1 MKKII
6 YISLFFGLAAISCKK
21 SELLQVNPNEPT
33 PAASLSTENGI
44 KAFAL
49 GIYQKWL
56 ADVPDEG
63 NTNIMVMA
71 WTQHSI
77 LGDEVFCPYGNF
89 GLRWT
94 NQVDAIKIHRLAGDT
109 LVRNPN
115 GQTQKQQL
123 QGFNN
128 VGAGERNAFMY
139 EWNVNYYIIGQANL
153 LLDALEN
160 PALSFSGDATTKKNT
175 LKAWALWWKGYAY
188 SRIGSFYLA
197 GVINNS
203 PANGSTSSNFI
214 DHNAIIVEA
223 NRNLDA
229 CAAILHN
236 ITSNDD
242 YTKLMAALTPTVFS
256 NAPTTANIQNGA
268 VTADMWERQ
277 VYSLEARNFLVNKK
291 VKNMTSADWATLAA
305 LTAKGLLPTDNTFNY
320 ALDPNLVHD
329 LNGLYSGL
337 GSPYAIFGDGSQ
349 FTFPSERLLQDFES
363 GDARMANG
371 FSLLP
376 SVDWSVNLRS
386 RGIQFGTRWNPNPI
400 EDGGLYATNTN
411 VGVINIACTWD
422 ENALM
427 TAEAKIRSNTDVEGG
442 LQLIDAVRDAQNSTL
457 PHVAGTGLTQAQAL
471 EVLRK
476 ERRIGL
482 FLRGVSFYDARRWGV
497 TEPVSAGGGR
507 DNAIVL
513 VPGKYLGN
521 GTTTPVATSCQMDY
535 NYMDYWDV
543 PQNELDF
550 NAAAAGSAAVKN

>member
-6 YISLFFGLAAISCKK
+6 YISLFLGIVITSCKK
-21 SELLQVNPNEPT
+21 EELLQINPNEPT
-33 PAASLSTENGI
+33 PGASLVTENGI

-56 ADVPDEG
+56 ADVPSEG
-63 NTNIMVMA
+63 STNIMVIA

-94 NQVDAIKIHRLAGDT
+94 DQVDAIKVYRSVGDT
-109 LVRNPN
+109 VIRNPN

-153 LLDALEN
+153 LLSALDN
-160 PALSFSGDATTKKNT
+160 PALTLSGDAVTKKNT

-197 GVINNS
+197 GVINNN
-203 PANGSTSSNFI
+203 PANGVTSDKFV

-229 CAAILHN
+229 CATLLHN
-236 ITSNDD
+236 LSANADFTS
-242 YTKLMAALTPTVFS
+242 LMAALTPTVFS
-256 NAPTTANIQNGA
+256 AATTTANIQNGPI
-268 VTADMWERQ
+268 DPGMWERQ

-291 VKNMTSADWATLAA
+291 VKNMTTADWTTLATL
-305 LTAKGLLPTDNTFNY
+305 TSKGLLPTDNTFNY

-329 LNGLYSGL
+329 LNGQFSGL

-349 FTFPSERLLQDFES
+349 FTFPSERLLQDFETN
-363 GDARMANG
+363 DARKTTG
-371 FSLLP
+371 FTFLS
-376 SVDWSVNLRS
+376 SVDWVTNIRS
-386 RGIQFGTRWNPNPI
+386 RGIQFGTRWNPNTI
-400 EDGGLYATNTN
+400 ENGGLYATNTN
-411 VGVINIACTWD
+411 VGVISVACTWD

-427 TAEAKIRSNTDVEGG
+427 AAEAKIRSNDIDGG

-457 PHVAGTGLTQAQAL
+457 AHVAGTSLTQLQAL

-476 ERRIGL
+476 ERRVGL
-482 FLRGVSFYDARRWGV
+482 FLRGVAFYDARRWGV

-513 VPGKYLGN
+513 VPGKYLGT
-521 GTTTPVATSCQMDY
+521 GSTTPKATSCQMDY
-535 NYMDYWDV
+535 NYLDYWDV